1 MFSGGAIG
9 ASSVLLI
16 IPNDNDPG
24 DSNSAI
30 DQNSNLVVEAD
41 STLSIERN
49 SKSSNPRGIVVA
61 IIVNM
66 QEVGLTK
73 TAMQIANNFK
83 EI

>member
-1 MFSGGAIG
+1 MFAGGAIG

-16 IPNDNDPG
+16 IPNDNG

-41 STLSIERN
+41 SKLSIERK
-49 SKSSNPRGIVVA
+49 SKSLNPCGIVVA

-73 TAMQIANNFK
+73 TALQIAHNFK